1 MAAGEPQKPDDHDD
15 DGRQRQLA
23 RLAAWSQLIGA
34 MLAIATLVLARL
46 GDISAQ
52 QAVALGLPAAV
63 LVIGGLI
70 IAAAVDPSDGERH
83 GFQAGLHVG
92 TLLRR
97 LRSLFRRRRD
107 S

>member
-1 MAAGEPQKPDDHDD
+1 MAGGEPKQPDDDHR
-15 DGRQRQLA
+15 RQRQLT
-23 RLAAWSQLIGA
+23 RLAVWSQLIGA
-34 MLAIATLVLARL
+34 MLAIATMVLARL

-63 LVIGGLI
+63 LVVGGLI

-83 GFQAGLHVG
+83 GFLTGLRVG
-92 TLLRR
+92 TFLRR
-97 LRSLFRRRRD
+97 LRSLFGRRRD